1 MKELTYLHCQCFSFS
16 NIVSNYHNY
25 LKMHPGMPTIFVVLD
40 NPIED
45 KQISIQTMQKLQ
57 MRDVETFPIIISDC
71 EDSETR
77 QFFTEFVGGN
87 EQ

>member
-1 MKELTYLHCQCFSFS
+1 MQATLDIVNDFSIAMAEQLKLAKGIMFMGQGIAEAAAHEGCLKMKELTYLHCQCFSFS

-45 KQISIQTMQKLQ
+45 K
-57 MRDVETFPIIISDC
+57 
-71 EDSETR
+71 
-77 QFFTEFVGGN
+77 
-87 EQ
+87 

>member
-1 MKELTYLHCQCFSFS
+1 
-16 NIVSNYHNY
+16 
-25 LKMHPGMPTIFVVLD
+25 
-40 NPIED
+40 
-45 KQISIQTMQKLQ
+45 